1 MSRIGKAPIPVPS
14 GVEVSISGRR
24 VAVKGPKGALDLEVP
39 GEITVRQDGE
49 EILVERPDDE
59 RVNRAMHGL
68 TRSLV
73 NNMMVGVSEGFRKE
87 LQIVGVGYRCI
98 AKGTDALEL
107 QLGFSHPV
115 LVERPDDERVN
126 RAMHGLTRSL
136 VNNMMVGVSEGFR
149 KELQIVGVGYRCI
162 AKGTDALELQLGFSH
177 PVLVEA
183 PDGISFEVPEPT
195 RIIVSGPDKQVV
207 GQVAA
212 DIRSHRKPEPY
223 KGKGVRYLGEHVA
236 RKAGKAAK

>member
-49 EILVERPDDE
+49 EI
-59 RVNRAMHGL
+59 
-68 TRSLV
+68 
-73 NNMMVGVSEGFRKE
+73 
-87 LQIVGVGYRCI
+87 
-98 AKGTDALEL
+98 
-107 QLGFSHPV
+107 

>member
-1 MSRIGKAPIPVPS
+1 MSRIGKAPITVPS
-14 GVEVSISGRR
+14 GVEVSIDGRQ

-49 EILVERPDDE
+49 EIV
-59 RVNRAMHGL
+59 
-68 TRSLV
+68 
-73 NNMMVGVSEGFRKE
+73 
-87 LQIVGVGYRCI
+87 
-98 AKGTDALEL
+98 
-107 QLGFSHPV
+107 
-115 LVERPDDERVN
+115 VERPDDERVN

>member
-14 GVEVSISGRR
+14 GVEGSISGRQ

-49 EILVERPDDE
+49 EI
-59 RVNRAMHGL
+59 
-68 TRSLV
+68 
-73 NNMMVGVSEGFRKE
+73 
-87 LQIVGVGYRCI
+87 
-98 AKGTDALEL
+98 
-107 QLGFSHPV
+107 

>member
-14 GVEVSISGRR
+14 GVEVSISGHQ

-49 EILVERPDDE
+49 EI
-59 RVNRAMHGL
+59 
-68 TRSLV
+68 
-73 NNMMVGVSEGFRKE
+73 
-87 LQIVGVGYRCI
+87 
-98 AKGTDALEL
+98 
-107 QLGFSHPV
+107 

>member
-14 GVEVSISGRR
+14 GVEVSISGRQ

-49 EILVERPDDE
+49 E
-59 RVNRAMHGL
+59 
-68 TRSLV
+68 
-73 NNMMVGVSEGFRKE
+73 
-87 LQIVGVGYRCI
+87 
-98 AKGTDALEL
+98 
-107 QLGFSHPV
+107 V

>member
-14 GVEVSISGRR
+14 GVEVSIIGRQ

-115 LVERPDDERVN
+115 LVE
-126 RAMHGLTRSL
+126 
-136 VNNMMVGVSEGFR
+136 
-149 KELQIVGVGYRCI
+149 
-162 AKGTDALELQLGFSH
+162 
-177 PVLVEA
+177 A

-195 RIIVSGPDKQVV
+195 RIIVSGADKQVV